1 MSSVKCKG
9 TTKSGAKCSREAGSS
24 GYCHT
29 HDPKAIAERETQNQA
44 LKLKSKFAIP
54 SKRFSERQGFKPVS
68 EVIQV
73 DDISKDLRHSLWN
86 VLSNN
91 FLLEYSGNTRSIF
104 YGKQIDEYIKYLWM
118 DFFKKPIDDLH
129 SILFKSGQVNEL
141 RKLFDGFKW
150 FEVYDFLEFTLNYF
164 ENVTLVEEVNNI
176 LNREFSG
183 FRFVGGV
190 FTDITTEQEVKML
203 EEVLTGKRFPAV
215 SSHLQRALTL
225 MSDRKNPDYRN
236 SIKESISAVESIA
249 KEITGKPKAT
259 LGEALKVLESS
270 NKIHPSLKESFSKL
284 YGYTSDEGGI
294 RHAMLSE
301 PNLTAADAKFFLLSC
316 TSFINY
322 LKSKI

>member
-9 TTKSGAKCSREAGSS
+9 TTKSGAKCNREAGYS

-86 VLSNN
+86 ILSNN

-104 YGKQIDEYIKYLWM
+104 YGKQIDEFIKYLWM
-118 DFFKKPIDDLH
+118 DFFKKPIDDLQ
-129 SILFKSGQVNEL
+129 SILFESGQVNKL
-141 RKLFDGFKW
+141 RELFDGFKW

-164 ENVTLVEEVNNI
+164 ESVTLVEEVNNI

-236 SIKESISAVESIA
+236 SIKESISAIESIV

-259 LGEALKVLESS
+259 LGEALKVLEVP

>member
-1 MSSVKCKG
+1 MSLLKCKG
-9 TTKSGAKCSREAGSS
+9 TTKSGVKCNREAGSS
-24 GYCHT
+24 GYCYA

-54 SKRFSERQGFKPVS
+54 SKRFSERQGFKHVS

-91 FLLEYSGNTRSIF
+91 FLLEYSDDTRSFF
-104 YGKQIDEYIKYLWM
+104 YRKQIDEFIKYLWM
-118 DFFKKPIDDLH
+118 DFFKKPIDDLQ
-129 SILFKSGQVNEL
+129 SILFKSGQVNKL
-141 RKLFDGFKW
+141 RELFDGFEW
-150 FEVYDFLEFTLNYF
+150 FEVYDFLEVTLNYF
-164 ENVTLVEEVNNI
+164 ESVTLVEEVNNI

-203 EEVLTGKRFPAV
+203 EEALTGKRFPAV
-215 SSHLQRALTL
+215 ASHLQRALTL

-249 KEITGKPKAT
+249 KDT
-259 LGEALKVLESS
+259 
-270 NKIHPSLKESFSKL
+270 
-284 YGYTSDEGGI
+284 
-294 RHAMLSE
+294 
-301 PNLTAADAKFFLLSC
+301 
-316 TSFINY
+316 
-322 LKSKI
+322 